1 MSLNIDT
8 NSLDRRHLV
17 MIVEDDKCI
26 RAVLAD
32 GLSGAFDTVK
42 AADGQAA
49 LDLLDQLP
57 QPPDVIM
64 TDVSMPRVDG
74 FELAQRVR
82 NDKRYC
88 EIPIIMVTANAD
100 REFKIKALDFGVDDY
115 VTKPFDLAE
124 VRLRVRNLARVRQAK
139 LIISGYAE
147 ELESRVSI
155 RTNEL
160 QRALRELSSAEHG
173 LREAQA
179 ETVIKLAVAC
189 EYRDDDTAQHLNR
202 MAGYSR
208 VIAKHIG
215 LSAEHVTTI
224 ETAAPMHD
232 IGKIGVPDSIL
243 LKPGKLTPD
252 EFKVMQKHPGI
263 GARILAGSTS
273 PLLVAAEQIALTH
286 HEKFDGT
293 GYPRN
298 LKGEQIPI
306 EGRIVALADV
316 FDALTT
322 RRCYKPAFSIERSL
336 EIIREGNGKH
346 FDPAVVDA
354 FNAGFDEVVEICDK
368 HRDPEPIVQAS
379 SVERAGTQG

>member
-1 MSLNIDT
+1 MSLNIEINT
-8 NSLDRRHLV
+8 LDRRHLV

-42 AADGQAA
+42 VADGQAA
-49 LDLLDQLP
+49 LDLLDELP
-57 QPPDVIM
+57 EPPDVIM
-64 TDVSMPRVDG
+64 TDVAMPRVDG
-74 FELAQRVR
+74 FALAQHVR
-82 NDKRYC
+82 NDKRFC

-100 REFKIKALDFGVDDY
+100 REFKIKALDFGVDDF

-124 VRLRVRNLARVRQAK
+124 VRLRVRNLARVRHAK
-139 LIISGYAE
+139 QIISGYAA
-147 ELESRVSI
+147 ELESRVSQ
-155 RTNEL
+155 RTLEL
-160 QRALRELSSAEHG
+160 QKALTELGAAESS
-173 LREAQA
+173 LREAHN

-189 EYRDDDTAQHLNR
+189 EYRDDDTAQHLKR

-208 VIAKHIG
+208 VIAQHIG
-215 LSAEHVTTI
+215 LSSEHVKSI

-263 GARILAGSTS
+263 GARILTGSTS

-322 RRCYKPAFSIERSL
+322 RRCYKPAFSIEKSL
-336 EIIREGNGKH
+336 EIIRDGNGKH
-346 FDPAVVDA
+346 FDPAVVAA
-354 FNAGFDEVVEICDK
+354 FNAGLDEVVDICDK
-368 HRDPEPIVQAS
+368 HRDPEPVSQAT